1 MSSRSISQTECVSPL
16 SLADLLATV
25 AASNLPERRRQ
36 VSARRG
42 RRLGV
47 VYDVSLEGV

>member
-1 MSSRSISQTECVSPL
+1 MLIALQNEYCAWL
-16 SLADLLATV
+16 D
-25 AASNLPERRRQ
+25 NLPENLEGSRLA

-47 VYDVSLEGV
+47 VYDVSLAGV